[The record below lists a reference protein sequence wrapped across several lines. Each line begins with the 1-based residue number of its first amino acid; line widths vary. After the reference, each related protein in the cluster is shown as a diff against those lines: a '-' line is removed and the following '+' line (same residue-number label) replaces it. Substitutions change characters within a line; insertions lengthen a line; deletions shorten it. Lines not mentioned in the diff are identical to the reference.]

1 MNKFTYCITLLIALV
16 LPIRSIQLHSVNY
29 APLNYIE
36 IGDTLSNKVGELW
49 HSHLN
54 SFIDIVSTK
63 VVNKLED
70 DLSNGNNLEKFM
82 ILLED
87 DADIFDA
94 SAYEGK
100 NLALIQTE
108 FIRKLKDKFKNSKFG
123 KKLKKLGSKAK
134 EKLLSLY
141 QKHKGKLRHFFSI
154 LLKSLVIPI
163 AVQFIRKNL
172 NKWKQRTLEATQKL
186 DEQSKNI
193 AQPIIN
199 RLYNSFEDKIEEYS
213 QENKINVED
222 ELNALGQLDKDKQD
236 IQKLEEQEKALL
248 Q

>member
-1 MNKFTYCITLLIALV
+1 
-16 LPIRSIQLHSVNY
+16 
-29 APLNYIE
+29 
-36 IGDTLSNKVGELW
+36 
-49 HSHLN
+49 
-54 SFIDIVSTK
+54 
-63 VVNKLED
+63 
-70 DLSNGNNLEKFM
+70 M

-123 KKLKKLGSKAK
+123 EKLKKLGSKAK

-141 QKHKGKLRHFFSI
+141 YKHKGKLRHFFSI

>member
-82 ILLED
+82 ILLETS
-87 DADIFDA
+87 FDA

-141 QKHKGKLRHFFSI
+141 YKHKGKLRHFFSI

-213 QENKINVED
+213 QENKINVDD

>member
-82 ILLED
+82 ILLEV
-87 DADIFDA
+87 
-94 SAYEGK
+94 
-100 NLALIQTE
+100 
-108 FIRKLKDKFKNSKFG
+108 IRMILM
-123 KKLKKLGSKAK
+123 
-134 EKLLSLY
+134 LY
-141 QKHKGKLRHFFSI
+141 I
-154 LLKSLVIPI
+154 
-163 AVQFIRKNL
+163 
-172 NKWKQRTLEATQKL
+172 
-186 DEQSKNI
+186 
-193 AQPIIN
+193 
-199 RLYNSFEDKIEEYS
+199 Y
-213 QENKINVED
+213 
-222 ELNALGQLDKDKQD
+222 
-236 IQKLEEQEKALL
+236 
-248 Q
+248 